1 MDMNTN
7 IYRFASAALICLA
20 VMGCGKTHGPDTGE
34 QEEAPTSDERIKEIL
49 LKFYEA
55 TGGPSWEEQPNW
67 IEDSTLPLPLWD
79 GVYFYPYG
87 DGDESVGIE
96 LEFCCNSLKGEIP
109 PEIFT
114 INNMTS
120 LLLYGNGLS
129 GSIPDNIAQA
139 KSLAKLRLNDNALT
153 GNIPQSLSSLKYLR
167 DFSVDGNMMSG
178 TVPAEVVAMPYFYD
192 FDLEQSE
199 GYALDYPQIAE
210 DLREKTIFKSL
221 YDKLPEEVREYCPWD
236 GESPLS
242 ETRFAVLD
250 GQGHIVS
257 LNLNGA
263 ESISGTFA
271 VPDELTE
278 LVHLKYIQMGTMGI
292 SSLPENF
299 DRLTSLEYLDL
310 SSNRLESF
318 PEPLTRMP
326 NLRHLFL
333 LQNRIT
339 SVPDAVEGM
348 SGLKTLSLY
357 RNNLTGHV
365 SANLSKLPLT
375 YLDLCPADGEEADMP
390 QREISDFPGGR
401 SSLRFAFINGFGLCG
416 ELPADLPAL
425 MPELVH
431 LELEK
436 NNLTGNVPASYAGFP
451 HLIELCLRDNRLS
464 GVIPQEIAD
473 SPYFDDWR
481 IERQQEGYGL
491 TLPPADSGD
500 SAEAV
505 YGPESVRKGA
515 AGVKRSARD
524 LKAEY
529 LREIAAECGGA
540 KFLDRN

>member
-1 MDMNTN
+1 MNTN

-34 QEEAPTSDERIKEIL
+34 QEETPTSDERIKEIL

-55 TGGPSWEEQPNW
+55 TGGPSWEDQPNW

-79 GVYFYPYG
+79 GVYFVPYG

-96 LEFCCNSLKGEIP
+96 LDFCCNSLKGEIP

-120 LLLYGNGLS
+120 LLLYGNELS
-129 GSIPDNIAQA
+129 GSIPDNIGQA
-139 KSLAKLRLNDNALT
+139 TSLAKLRLNDNALT

-167 DFSVDGNMMSG
+167 DFAVDGNMMSG

-199 GYALDYPQIAE
+199 GYALDYPQPAE
-210 DLREKTIFKSL
+210 DPREKAIFKSL

-257 LNLNGA
+257 LNLNGS
-263 ESISGTFA
+263 ESISGPFA

-278 LVHLKYIQMGTMGI
+278 LVHLRYLQMGVMAI

-310 SSNRLESF
+310 YGNRLESF

-333 LQNRIT
+333 HQNRIT

-348 SGLKTLSLY
+348 SGLKTLDLY
-357 RNNLTGHV
+357 RNSLTGHV

-375 YLDLCPADGEEADMP
+375 YLDLCSADGEEENMP
-390 QREISDFPGGR
+390 QREISDFLGGL

-416 ELPADLPAL
+416 ELPAELPSL
-425 MPELVH
+425 MPELVQ

-451 HLIELCLRDNRLS
+451 HLMEVRLRDNRLS
-464 GVIPQEIAD
+464 GVIPQEIVD
-473 SPYFDDWR
+473 SPYFDGWR

-491 TLPPADSGD
+491 TLPTADSGD
-500 SAEAV
+500 SSETV

-515 AGVKRSARD
+515 AWVKRSSRD

-529 LREIAAECGGA
+529 LRGIAEECGGA
-540 KFLDRN
+540 KFLDRK